1 MTKSQSKKPSEETP
15 GAPGLALFEE
25 LFLLTIDDEDGALLP
40 GAAPKVAF
48 GISGALLAELA
59 LRGRVNIGENHRLEL
74 KYAAPVGDDLLDET
88 LEFIQAAEQ
97 PRKVGY
103 WVRHLSSDPKRTRQR
118 LIERLVAAGVLQQ
131 DENHLLWAAQS
142 EGDAPA
148 KYALKLRL
156 RQALL
161 TDCEPTARDL
171 ALLSLAKGSK
181 LLNLIFTKDERKKA
195 RRRIYEL
202 LVEKALKDHLAQTL
216 QEIEMA
222 VETQLNAA

>member
-1 MTKSQSKKPSEETP
+1 MTKSQSKITSEETA

-40 GAAPKVAF
+40 GVAPKVAF
-48 GISGALLAELA
+48 GIGGALLADMA
-59 LRGRVNIGENHRLEL
+59 MRNRLRVGDNHRLEL
-74 KYAAPVGDDLLDET
+74 TDASPTGDALLDQI
-88 LEFIQAAEQ
+88 LELIQAAEQ

-103 WVRHLSSDPKRTRQR
+103 WVRNLANEPKQIRQQ
-118 LIERLVAAGVLQQ
+118 LVERLVSAGVLQQ
-131 DENHLLWAAQS
+131 DENHLLWAEHS
-142 EGDAPA
+142 EGGASA

-156 RQALL
+156 RQAIL
-161 TDCEPTARDL
+161 TDSQPAERDL
-171 ALLSLAKGSK
+171 ALLSLAKASK

-202 LVEKALKDHLAQTL
+202 LVEKALKDPLAQTI